1 MEAKRQD
8 IGMDIDENKK
18 DTQNKTNTRDKAD
31 TSNKKDK
38 PDGSEKEEAQK
49 STSAS
54 REILSWV
61 LTFALAIGAAFLIK
75 NYLIINADVP
85 TGSMENTIMPGD
97 RLIGNRLA
105 YIKDGPERG
114 DVVVF
119 KYPDDEK
126 ETYVKRVIG
135 LPGET
140 VEIRDAKIYI
150 NGSEEPLEEDYL
162 KEDWTVAT
170 GPYTFEVP
178 EGHYLVMGDN
188 RNDSWD
194 ARYWTNTYVARDKI
208 LGKAVFTYWPIRD
221 FGKLKDY
228 SE

>member
-18 DTQNKTNTRDKAD
+18 DTQNKTNTQDKTD

-54 REILSWV
+54 REILSWI

-105 YIKDGPERG
+105 FLKDTPERG
-114 DVVVF
+114 DVVIF
-119 KYPDDEK
+119 QAESYPEICSRK
-126 ETYVKRVIG
+126 VVI
-135 LPGET
+135 LWERFL
-140 VEIRDAKIYI
+140 IR
-150 NGSEEPLEEDYL
+150 
-162 KEDWTVAT
+162 
-170 GPYTFEVP
+170 F
-178 EGHYLVMGDN
+178 
-188 RNDSWD
+188 
-194 ARYWTNTYVARDKI
+194 I
-208 LGKAVFTYWPIRD
+208 LFTIRLSICI
-221 FGKLKDY
+221 GIG
-228 SE
+228 